1 MLLEDSVVIVSGVGP
16 GLGRALA
23 LEAAGEGAAVVCV
36 ARTAAFVTQVTAE
49 IEARGGRALAV
60 AADIT
65 SAEDCERVARETDRR
80 FGRLDGLINSAFTA
94 GIIAPF
100 EDVDL
105 DDWRHTFEVNV
116 FGTLSMIR
124 ATLPLLRRD
133 GGGAVVNVNT
143 MSATRPMKNQGG
155 YGGSKA
161 ALEFLT
167 RQLAVELG
175 PTGVRLNTVYC
186 GPMIGPNL
194 NAAMELWA
202 QRRGETFDEVKA
214 AVAANM
220 ALGRIP
226 EDDDAARA
234 IVMLVSGRAAVVTGA
249 ALHATG
255 GVWLEQRI

>member
-1 MLLEDSVVIVSGVGP
+1 MLLSDKVVVVSGIGP

-23 LEAAGEGAAVVCV
+23 LEAAAEGAAVVCV
-36 ARTAAFVTQVTAE
+36 ARTAAYVEEVASE
-49 IEARGGRALAV
+49 VAALGVPSLAV

-65 SAEDCERVARETDRR
+65 APADCARVAAEVEAR
-80 FGRLDGLINSAFTA
+80 FGRLDGLVNSAFTA
-94 GIIAPF
+94 GTIAPF

-105 DDWRHTFEVNV
+105 DDWRRTFEVNV
-116 FGTLSMIR
+116 FGTLQMIR
-124 ATLPLLRRD
+124 AHLGLLRD
-133 GGGAVVNVNT
+133 SAGAVVNVNT

-175 PTGVRLNTVYC
+175 PTGIRFNTVYC
-186 GPMIGPNL
+186 GPMVGPNL
-194 NAAMELWA
+194 NAAMEAWA
-202 QRRGETFDEVKA
+202 GRRGETFEQVRA
-214 AVAANM
+214 TVAGNM

-226 EDDDAARA
+226 EDEEAARV
-234 IVMLVSGRAAVVTGA
+234 IVLLLSDHAAVMTGTA
-249 ALHATG
+249 VHATG